1 MDAIRM
7 DSTSITLHWIY
18 VAVMAASALY
28 FFLLS
33 RDPKG
38 VPNYKYLIHIFVVV
52 WSGLAYT
59 ALALGQG
66 TVEVGDQTVYFA
78 RYVDWVVSTPL
89 LLLSL
94 SLTGQY
100 TLKLEGPITAGL
112 LGSQVVMILT
122 GLVGDLSTGS
132 ARWIWYIAGCVALFI
147 VLRLM
152 WNELYVKAKEQGPE
166 LTAAYKGSAAFL
178 TVQWLL
184 YPTVW
189 ALGSPGLGL
198 FGELA
203 TSAFFIFLP
212 IISKSGFALYNLSKL
227 RALPA
232 YLHHG
237 AAHPHE
243 SKTGKVVVSPNA

>member
-1 MDAIRM
+1 MTD
-7 DSTSITLHWIY
+7 TSVTLHWIY
-18 VAVMAASALY
+18 VAVMALSAVIIY
-28 FFLLS
+28 FMS

-38 VPNYKYLIHIFVVV
+38 VPQYKYMIHIFVVI

-66 TVEVGDQTVYFA
+66 TTEVGGETVYFA

-94 SLTGQY
+94 VLTGHY

-112 LGSQVVMILT
+112 LGSQVIMIVT
-122 GLVGDLSTGS
+122 GLVGDLSTGT
-132 ARWIWYIAGCVALFI
+132 ARWVWYIAGCVALVI
-147 VLRLM
+147 VLKLM
-152 WNELYVKAKEQGPE
+152 WDELYVKAKEQGPE
-166 LTAAYKGSAAFL
+166 LMQAYKGSAVFL

-198 FGELA
+198 LDEMS

-212 IISKSGFALYNLSKL
+212 IISKSGFAFYNLTKL
-227 RALPA
+227 RALPDH
-232 YLHHG
+232 LHYR
-237 AAHPHE
+237 ADNPRE
-243 SKTGKVVVSPNA
+243 SQREGKVMVA